1 VNNPAASE
9 LPNDRHAFYPITG
22 NLRIR
27 AVRTPTEA
35 LQRTSQRFHVQ
46 PVRRARLS
54 GADLPSRQQR
64 RPSRQTLSDK
74 LRPFAP
80 LRRFWPP
87 QSPTNSA
94 AGRLRFLLHP
104 VTEASQAETSSLLR
118 THPPPRTPSVRLGFP
133 LALPYPL
140 KLLEQKNARLPR
152 VKRTPCERTHPQAH
166 RGSDQESGFTLPRTL
181 AAPAMPNQVHLRYDP
196 LTSSSSFGLTVAS
209 DALAFR
215 FSSPWSG

>member
-1 VNNPAASE
+1 MASWRSRSSPLTEPRMRVSHAAPAYRSFTTSNEEAMQVMRE
-9 LPNDRHAFYPITG
+9 RHDPS
-22 NLRIR
+22 NLR
-27 AVRTPTEA
+27 VRLPEQPCGFGTSERPTRVLSHHGQSTRPRRPYSDGS
-35 LQRTSQRFHVQ
+35 LQRNSQRFHVQ

-118 THPPPRTPSVRLGFP
+118 TLC
-133 LALPYPL
+133 Y
-140 KLLEQKNARLPR
+140 LLNVYTSFCVSRGAR
-152 VKRTPCERTHPQAH
+152 A
-166 RGSDQESGFTLPRTL
+166 
-181 AAPAMPNQVHLRYDP
+181 
-196 LTSSSSFGLTVAS
+196 
-209 DALAFR
+209 
-215 FSSPWSG
+215 